1 MKRVIRA
8 WLAMLAV
15 ALELRAAV
23 LREQARSYRE
33 TQWFLG
39 YAEGVDDGARR
50 ERERQ
55 EGTLW

>member
-1 MKRVIRA
+1 VRRAVRA
-8 WLAMLAV
+8 WLATLSAS
-15 ALELRAAV
+15 LELRAEV
-23 LREQARSYRE
+23 LREQARNYQE

-39 YAEGVDDGARR
+39 YGEGVDDGARR